1 MSSRQP
7 VKANS
12 IKAPVERANLFFNFG
27 HLFWIQ
33 LLQELPGLDEIEFRI
48 VGFDTKK
55 ETVYGRVCRER
66 RHVENGM
73 IRHGQLIHRKHSEH
87 GAEGCQQHGAL
98 KGDRNK
104 RRPANERPATDV
116 MRISN

>member
-33 LLQELPGLDEIEFRI
+33 LLQELPGLGEIEFR
-48 VGFDTKK
+48 VSGFDTQK
-55 ETVYGRVCRER
+55 ETVYRRVCRER
-66 RHVENGM
+66 RDVEHRM

-87 GAEGCQQHGAL
+87 GAERCKQYGAL
-98 KGDRNK
+98 KSDRNK
-104 RRPANERPATDV
+104 RRPAN
-116 MRISN
+116 